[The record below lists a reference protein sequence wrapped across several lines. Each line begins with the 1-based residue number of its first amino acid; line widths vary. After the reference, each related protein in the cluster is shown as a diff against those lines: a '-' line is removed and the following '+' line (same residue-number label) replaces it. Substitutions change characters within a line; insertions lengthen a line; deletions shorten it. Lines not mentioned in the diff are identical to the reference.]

1 MQKLSHFF
9 CYFAVEKLQKK
20 NMKKIIIAIAIVTA
34 ICSCGEPQPDIPEDK
49 FAEIIFQMHRADA
62 ILNVKG
68 LSDNALKNDSL
79 SYYNDVFIKE
89 GITRKQFMEAIDWY
103 IHHPKQYK
111 DLYDKVIKKV
121 SQMEQ
126 DEAKRYEVKADR
138 DTNDIWNMRSDW
150 NLPLDG
156 ETNPIAFNIDAKKNG
171 TYTLTCDVTYYEDD
185 LSDNPRTTLIAVYT
199 DNTTDENSV
208 YGVVKDG
215 KERQVSVMLKTN
227 PNKQVKQLKGWVLDH
242 SNETIKKHIDCYNI
256 QLKYTNE

>member
-1 MQKLSHFF
+1 
-9 CYFAVEKLQKK
+9 
-20 NMKKIIIAIAIVTA
+20 MKKTTIALAALTIAA
-34 ICSCGEPQPDIPEDK
+34 MSCGEPQPEIPQDK
-49 FAEIIFQMHRADA
+49 CAEIIFQIHRADA

-68 LSDNALKNDSL
+68 LNDNVIDDPAA
-79 SYYNDVFIKE
+79 SYYNDVFLKE
-89 GITRKQFMEAIDWY
+89 GITRKQFMETIEWY
-103 IHHPKQYK
+103 LNHPKQYK

-121 SQMEQ
+121 SQFEQ

-171 TYTLTCDVTYYEDD
+171 TYTHTCNVTYYEDD

-215 KERQVSVMLKTN
+215 KEREVSVMLKTN
-227 PNKQVKQLKGWVLDH
+227 PNKQVKQMKGWVLDH
-242 SNETIKKHIDCYNI
+242 SNGTVKKHIDCYNI

>member
-1 MQKLSHFF
+1 
-9 CYFAVEKLQKK
+9 
-20 NMKKIIIAIAIVTA
+20 MKKTLTAIAIAAATMM
-34 ICSCGEPQPDIPEDK
+34 SCGEPLPEIPEDK
-49 FAEIIFQMHRADA
+49 CAEIIFQMHRADA
-62 ILNVKG
+62 ILSIKG
-68 LSDNALKNDSL
+68 LNDNALHNDSL

-89 GITRKQFMEAIDWY
+89 GITRKQFIETIDWY
-103 IHHPKQYK
+103 VNHPKQYR

-121 SQMEQ
+121 SQFEQ
-126 DEAKRYEVKADR
+126 DENRRYEVKAER
-138 DTNDIWNMRSDW
+138 DSNDVWNMRSDW

-156 ETNPIAFNIDAKKNG
+156 ETNPIAFNIDVDSSG

-199 DNTTDENSV
+199 DDTTDENSV

-227 PNKQVKQLKGWVLDH
+227 PNKKLKQLKGWVLDH

-256 QLKYTNE
+256 QLKRTDD